1 MLKILLSILIVGNF
15 LFATE
20 MPYQIKELSKEEIAH
35 DLKQFKT
42 HVKFQET
49 KYNVVFVCSEIELL
63 FPSGKTITKQE
74 GIYFCDSISSL
85 LDKKFLL
92 EQNKIILIESPFV
105 EFDRAYLVKWARN
118 LLKIP
123 CSLLFYSGFL

>member
-1 MLKILLSILIVGNF
+1 MLKIILLAVLIGLNS
-15 LFATE
+15 LFATQ
-20 MPYQIKELSKEEIAH
+20 MPQQIKELSKEEIAH

-49 KYNVVFVCSEIELL
+49 KYNVVLVCSEGELI
-63 FPSGKTITKQE
+63 FPSGKIITKQE
-74 GIYFCDSISSL
+74 SIYFCDSISSL

-105 EFDRAYLVKWARN
+105 EFDRAYLVKWARD
-118 LLKIP
+118 L
-123 CSLLFYSGFL
+123 